1 MTKMSVGKRE
11 RKKEKERKKQTDR
24 MKDRSRMEANEMNYW

>member
-11 RKKEKERKKQTDR
+11 RKKEKDRKKQTDR
-24 MKDRSRMEANEMNYW
+24 IKDRSRIEANEMKYW